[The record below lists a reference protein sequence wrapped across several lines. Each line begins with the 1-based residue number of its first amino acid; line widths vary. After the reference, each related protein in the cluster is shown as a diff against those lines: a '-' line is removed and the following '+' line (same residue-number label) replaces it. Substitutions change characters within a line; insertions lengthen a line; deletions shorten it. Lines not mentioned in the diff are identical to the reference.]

1 MIKLWDKA
9 ITEIEGYHTVTV
21 DLGEDCD
28 HGPYTAYEIKALG
41 LTVFLYDNDSTMLS
55 FHLEEMVA

>member
-21 DLGEDCD
+21 DLGDDCD